1 MGLSWTFGLT
11 FYDIIAPKTSKNI
24 HVWISRLA
32 HAPNHFCYPSW
43 DIVNLWVINKFNQ
56 HLGSLRSPNRLL
68 TLSTSNIS
76 QFNKPQISVLPNL
89 PSPFHPPTSNLKSL
103 ANCWPRQLSL
113 QRSLWSWDIL
123 NTRWNLSGGTSE
135 NSVDSGGVWA
145 PGRPFFHKG
154 AELRRTSMDR
164 LASTV
169 PLRHEFDGTFRGF
182 LAW

>member
-56 HLGSLRSPNRLL
+56 HRGSLWSPNRLL
-68 TLSTSNIS
+68 TLSTSHIS

-113 QRSLWSWDIL
+113 QRSLWSSDIL
-123 NTRWNLSGGTSE
+123 YKYPWVFPGWHRTPLGSLAAILPQRGRVKKNLMIG
-135 NSVDSGGVWA
+135 W
-145 PGRPFFHKG
+145 RKRY
-154 AELRRTSMDR
+154 L
-164 LASTV
+164 
-169 PLRHEFDGTFRGF
+169 
-182 LAW
+182 